1 MIMKKMKWFSWQ
13 FFCCCCIS
21 LIFLRLFVFIPVIV
35 NGTSMMNT
43 LHNKEHLLMT
53 KLSKNYNR
61 KDIIVAENPIKENKS
76 IIKRVIG
83 LPGETL
89 EIINDRVYINNHK
102 LKEPYAYFSNK
113 DQSNAVKN
121 YKKIYIPK
129 NRIFVM
135 GDNRYN
141 SFDSREFGTID
152 INSIQGKIFNFK

>member
-1 MIMKKMKWFSWQ
+1 
-13 FFCCCCIS
+13 
-21 LIFLRLFVFIPVIV
+21 
-35 NGTSMMNT
+35 
-43 LHNKEHLLMT
+43 LMT

-61 KDIIVAENPIKENKS
+61 KDIVVAENPIKENKN

-89 EIINDRVYINNHK
+89 EIINDKVYINNHK
-102 LKEPYAYFSNK
+102 LKEPYAYFSTK

-152 INSIQGKIFNFK
+152 INSIQGKIFHFK